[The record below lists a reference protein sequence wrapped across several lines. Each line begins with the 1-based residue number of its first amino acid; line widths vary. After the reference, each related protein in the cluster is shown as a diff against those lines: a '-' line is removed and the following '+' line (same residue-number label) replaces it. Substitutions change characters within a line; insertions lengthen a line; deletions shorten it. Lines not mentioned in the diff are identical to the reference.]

1 MNTAPMS
8 RRKHLAFVRRFRA
21 FRADAG
27 LTQEQLA
34 ERMGVSSRTV
44 RNVEKRCYA
53 LSPGTVAA
61 YDRVVSEE
69 AHQR

>member
-8 RRKHLAFVRRFRA
+8 RRKHLAFVRDFKA
-21 FRADAG
+21 FRREYG

-44 RNVEKRCYA
+44 RNIEKGRYA
-53 LSPGTVAA
+53 LSPGAVAA
-61 YDRVVSEE
+61 YNAVVESTYD
-69 AHQR
+69 